1 MLLRI
6 AQGRSNREVG
16 EELFISDHTVKTHVG
31 RLLTKLGLRDRVQLV
46 IFAYDNGLVSPAP

>member
-1 MLLRI
+1 VLLLV

-31 RLLTKLGLRDRVQLV
+31 RLLTKLDQRDRVQLV

>member
-1 MLLRI
+1 
-6 AQGRSNREVG
+6 VG

-31 RLLTKLGLRDRVQLV
+31 RLLTKLDQRDRVQLV